1 MLFQLYE
8 DFGQSPWLDNLR
20 REWVNSGRLQEW
32 VDSGVRGLT
41 SNPSIFEKAISTSD
55 AYDKQFKEL
64 ILANSSVEEA
74 YWELV
79 ISDIAG
85 AAKILGSVYQNS
97 AGTDGFVSVEVD
109 PRLARDTSRTI
120 QAAQSLNNRLDLP
133 NIYIKIPGTAE
144 GIPAIRQMIS
154 EGVSV
159 NVTLLFSIERYEQVI
174 EAYLSGLEE
183 REGDLSEVS
192 SVASFFISRTDSEVD
207 KRLESIGGDTAIG
220 LKGKTAVAQGQLAY
234 RSFLKAFE
242 SERWKALEKRGAK
255 LQRPLWAST
264 STKDPKY
271 PDTLYVDS
279 LIGPNTVNTLPDA
292 TLEAFVD
299 HGTLRRTVDVDFDA
313 ADQVIRDVEELGINL
328 EDVSNLLESQGVEA
342 FENSFENLL
351 ETLTAK
357 RRTLTE

>member
-1 MLFQLYE
+1 MVFVASHLI
-8 DFGQSPWLDNLR
+8 
-20 REWVNSGRLQEW
+20 LQYLK
-32 VDSGVRGLT
+32 R
-41 SNPSIFEKAISTSD
+41 PISTSD

-64 ILANSSVEEA
+64 ILANNSVEEA

-120 QAAQSLNNRLDLP
+120 EAAQSLNNRLDLP

-342 FENSFENLL
+342 FENSFGNLL

>member
-1 MLFQLYE
+1 MLFRLYE

-64 ILANSSVEEA
+64 ILTDSSVEDA

-79 ISDIAG
+79 ITDIAG
-85 AAKILGSVYQNS
+85 AANVLHSVYQKS
-97 AGTDGFVSVEVD
+97 GGIDGYVSVEVD
-109 PRLARDTSRTI
+109 PRLARDTNQTIKAART
-120 QAAQSLNNRLDLP
+120 LNNRLDLP
-133 NIYIKIPGTAE
+133 NIYIKIPGTEE
-144 GIPAIRQMIS
+144 GLPAIKQMIS

-174 EAYLSGLEE
+174 EAYISGLEE
-183 REGDLSEVS
+183 REGDLSDIS

-207 KRLESIGGDTAIG
+207 KRLEGIGSDTAIT

-234 RSFLKAFE
+234 RSFLKAFDT
-242 SERWKALEKRGAK
+242 ERWKALERRGAN

-264 STKDPKY
+264 STKDPQY

-299 HGTLRRTVDVDFDA
+299 HGVLRRTVDVDFDA
-313 ADQVIRDVEELGINL
+313 ADEIIRSVEELGINL
-328 EDVSNLLESQGVEA
+328 DEVANLLELQGVEA

-351 ETLTAK
+351 ESLSIK
-357 RRTLTE
+357 GRTLT

>member
-64 ILANSSVEEA
+64 ILTDSSVEDA

-79 ISDIAG
+79 ITDIAG
-85 AAKILGSVYQNS
+85 AANVLHSVYQKS
-97 AGTDGFVSVEVD
+97 GGIDGYVSVEVD
-109 PRLARDTSRTI
+109 PRLARDTNQTIKAART
-120 QAAQSLNNRLDLP
+120 LNNRLDLP
-133 NIYIKIPGTAE
+133 NIYIKIPGTEE
-144 GIPAIRQMIS
+144 GLPAIKQMIS

-174 EAYLSGLEE
+174 EAYISGLEE
-183 REGDLSEVS
+183 REGDLSDIS

-207 KRLESIGGDTAIG
+207 KRLESIGSDTAIT

-234 RSFLKAFE
+234 RSFLKAFDT
-242 SERWKALEKRGAK
+242 ERWKALERRGAN

-264 STKDPKY
+264 STKDPQY

-299 HGTLRRTVDVDFDA
+299 HGVLRRTVDVDFDA
-313 ADQVIRDVEELGINL
+313 ADEIIRSVEELGINL
-328 EDVSNLLESQGVEA
+328 DEVANLLELQGVEA

-351 ETLTAK
+351 ESLSIK
-357 RRTLTE
+357 GRTLT

>member
-1 MLFQLYE
+1 LLFQLYE

-64 ILANSSVEEA
+64 ILTDSSVEDA

-79 ISDIAG
+79 ITDIAG
-85 AAKILGSVYQNS
+85 AANVLHSVYQKS
-97 AGTDGFVSVEVD
+97 GGIDGYVSVEVD
-109 PRLARDTSRTI
+109 PRLARDTNQTIKAART
-120 QAAQSLNNRLDLP
+120 LNNRLDLP
-133 NIYIKIPGTAE
+133 NIYIKIPGTEE
-144 GIPAIRQMIS
+144 GLPAIKQMIS

-174 EAYLSGLEE
+174 EAYISGLEE
-183 REGDLSEVS
+183 REGDLSDIS

-207 KRLESIGGDTAIG
+207 KRLEGIGSDTAIT

-234 RSFLKAFE
+234 RSFLKAFDT
-242 SERWKALEKRGAK
+242 ERWKALERRGAN

-264 STKDPKY
+264 STKDPQY

-299 HGTLRRTVDVDFDA
+299 HGVLRRTVDVDFDA
-313 ADQVIRDVEELGINL
+313 ADEIIRSVKELGINL
-328 EDVSNLLESQGVEA
+328 DEVANLLELQGVEA

-351 ETLTAK
+351 ESLSIK
-357 RRTLTE
+357 GRTLT

>member
-1 MLFQLYE
+1 
-8 DFGQSPWLDNLR
+8 
-20 REWVNSGRLQEW
+20 
-32 VDSGVRGLT
+32 
-41 SNPSIFEKAISTSD
+41 
-55 AYDKQFKEL
+55 
-64 ILANSSVEEA
+64 
-74 YWELV
+74 
-79 ISDIAG
+79 
-85 AAKILGSVYQNS
+85 
-97 AGTDGFVSVEVD
+97 
-109 PRLARDTSRTI
+109 
-120 QAAQSLNNRLDLP
+120 
-133 NIYIKIPGTAE
+133 
-144 GIPAIRQMIS
+144 MIS

-207 KRLESIGGDTAIG
+207 KRLDSIGSDTAIG
-220 LKGKTAVAQGQLAY
+220 LKGKTAVSQGQLAY

-357 RRTLTE
+357 RRSLTE

>member
-1 MLFQLYE
+1 MLFQLYN

-20 REWVNSGRLQEW
+20 REWITSGRLQEW

-64 ILANSSVEEA
+64 ILSDRSVEEA

-79 ISDIAG
+79 ITDIAG
-85 AAKILGSVYQNS
+85 AANILNPVYQKSN
-97 AGTDGFVSVEVD
+97 GIDGFVSVEVD
-109 PRLARDTSRTI
+109 PRFARDTTRTI
-120 QAAQSLNNRLDLP
+120 EAARSLNNRLDLP

-159 NVTLLFSIERYEQVI
+159 NVTLLFSVEQ
-174 EAYLSGLEE
+174 
-183 REGDLSEVS
+183 REGDLSDVS

-207 KRLESIGGDTAIG
+207 KRLEIIGGATAID

-242 SERWKALEKRGAK
+242 SDRWKALEKRGAK

-264 STKDPKY
+264 STKDPQY

-279 LIGPNTVNTLPDA
+279 LIGPNTVNTLPDM

-299 HGTLRRTVDVDFDA
+299 HGTLKRTVDVDFDA
-313 ADQVIRDVEELGINL
+313 AEQVVREVENLGINL
-328 EDVSNLLESQGVEA
+328 DEVAYLLESQGVEA

-351 ETLTAK
+351 ETLSAK
-357 RRTLTE
+357 GNSLTE

>member
-1 MLFQLYE
+1 LLFRLYE

-64 ILANSSVEEA
+64 ILTDSSVEDA

-79 ISDIAG
+79 ITDIAG
-85 AAKILGSVYQNS
+85 AANVLHSVYQKS
-97 AGTDGFVSVEVD
+97 GGIDGYVSVEVD
-109 PRLARDTSRTI
+109 PRLARDTNQTIKAART
-120 QAAQSLNNRLDLP
+120 LNNRLDLP
-133 NIYIKIPGTAE
+133 NIYIKIPGTEE
-144 GIPAIRQMIS
+144 GLPAIKQMIS

-174 EAYLSGLEE
+174 EAYISGLEE
-183 REGDLSEVS
+183 REGDLSDIS

-207 KRLESIGGDTAIG
+207 KRLEGIGSDTAIT

-234 RSFLKAFE
+234 RSFLKAFDT
-242 SERWKALEKRGAK
+242 ERWKALERRGAN

-264 STKDPKY
+264 STKDPQY

-299 HGTLRRTVDVDFDA
+299 HGVLRRTVDVDFDA
-313 ADQVIRDVEELGINL
+313 ADEIIRSVEELGINL
-328 EDVSNLLESQGVEA
+328 DEVANLLELQGVEA

-351 ETLTAK
+351 ESLSIK
-357 RRTLTE
+357 GRTLT

>member
-1 MLFQLYE
+1 LLFQLYE

-64 ILANSSVEEA
+64 ILTDSSVEDA

-79 ISDIAG
+79 ITDIAG
-85 AAKILGSVYQNS
+85 AANVLHSVYQKS
-97 AGTDGFVSVEVD
+97 GGIDGYVSVEVD
-109 PRLARDTSRTI
+109 PRLARDTNQTIKAART
-120 QAAQSLNNRLDLP
+120 LNNRLDLP
-133 NIYIKIPGTAE
+133 NIYIKIPGTEE
-144 GIPAIRQMIS
+144 GLPAIKQMIS

-174 EAYLSGLEE
+174 EAYISGLEE
-183 REGDLSEVS
+183 REGDLSDIS

-207 KRLESIGGDTAIG
+207 KRLEGIGSDTAIT

-234 RSFLKAFE
+234 RSFLKAFDT
-242 SERWKALEKRGAK
+242 ERWKALERRGAN

-264 STKDPKY
+264 STKDPQY

-299 HGTLRRTVDVDFDA
+299 HGVLRRTVDVDFDA
-313 ADQVIRDVEELGINL
+313 ADEIIRSVEELGINL
-328 EDVSNLLESQGVEA
+328 DEVANLLELQGVEA

-351 ETLTAK
+351 ESLSIK
-357 RRTLTE
+357 GRTLT

>member
-64 ILANSSVEEA
+64 ILTDSSVEDA

-79 ISDIAG
+79 ITDIAG
-85 AAKILGSVYQNS
+85 AANVLHSVYQKS
-97 AGTDGFVSVEVD
+97 GGIDGYVSVEVD
-109 PRLARDTSRTI
+109 PRLARDTNQTIKAART
-120 QAAQSLNNRLDLP
+120 LNDRLDLP
-133 NIYIKIPGTAE
+133 NIYIKIPGTEE
-144 GIPAIRQMIS
+144 GLPAIKQMIS

-174 EAYLSGLEE
+174 EAYISGLEE
-183 REGDLSEVS
+183 REGDLSDIS

-207 KRLESIGGDTAIG
+207 KRLEGIGSDTAIT

-234 RSFLKAFE
+234 RSFLKAFDT
-242 SERWKALEKRGAK
+242 ERWKALERRGAN

-264 STKDPKY
+264 STKDPQY

-299 HGTLRRTVDVDFDA
+299 HGVLRRTVDVDFDA
-313 ADQVIRDVEELGINL
+313 ADEIIRSVEELGINL
-328 EDVSNLLESQGVEA
+328 DEVANLLELQGVEA

-351 ETLTAK
+351 ESLSIK
-357 RRTLTE
+357 GRTLT

>member
-64 ILANSSVEEA
+64 ILTDSSVEDA

-79 ISDIAG
+79 ITDIAG
-85 AAKILGSVYQNS
+85 AANVLHSVYQKS
-97 AGTDGFVSVEVD
+97 GGIDGYVSVEVD
-109 PRLARDTSRTI
+109 PRLARDTNQTIKAART
-120 QAAQSLNNRLDLP
+120 LNNRLDLP
-133 NIYIKIPGTAE
+133 NIYIKIPGTEE
-144 GIPAIRQMIS
+144 GLPAIKQMIS

-174 EAYLSGLEE
+174 EAYISGLEE
-183 REGDLSEVS
+183 REGDLSDIS

-207 KRLESIGGDTAIG
+207 KRLEGIGSDTAIT

-234 RSFLKAFE
+234 RSFLKAFDT
-242 SERWKALEKRGAK
+242 ERWKALERRGAN

-264 STKDPKY
+264 STKDPQY

-299 HGTLRRTVDVDFDA
+299 HGVLRRTVDVDFDA
-313 ADQVIRDVEELGINL
+313 ADEIIRSVEELGINL
-328 EDVSNLLESQGVEA
+328 DEVANLLELQGVEA

-351 ETLTAK
+351 ESLSIK
-357 RRTLTE
+357 GRTLT

>member
-20 REWVNSGRLQEW
+20 REWVSSGRLQEW

-55 AYDKQFKEL
+55 AYDKQFKDL
-64 ILANSSVEEA
+64 IQAGSSVEEA

-79 ISDIAG
+79 ITDIAG
-85 AAKILGSVYQNS
+85 AAKILDSVYQKS

-109 PRLARDTSRTI
+109 PRLARDTNRTI

-159 NVTLLFSIERYEQVI
+159 NVTLLFSVERYEQVI

-183 REGDLSEVS
+183 REGDLSNVS

-207 KRLESIGGDTAIG
+207 KRLENIGSDTSID

-234 RSFLKAFE
+234 RSFLKAF
-242 SERWKALEKRGAK
+242 STDRWKALEKRGAK

-264 STKDPKY
+264 STKDPLY

-299 HGTLRRTVDVDFDA
+299 HGTLKRTVDIDFNA
-313 ADQVIRDVEELGINL
+313 AEQIIWGVEELGINL
-328 EDVSNLLESQGVEA
+328 NEVASLLELQGVEA
-342 FENSFENLL
+342 FQKSFENLL
-351 ETLTAK
+351 QTLSIK
-357 RRTLTE
+357 GSTLI